1 MPEDSIQQ
9 IRINNNLIGI
19 VGLRQVMENMAGPFA
34 DRPDEEIGEEIVRR
48 IEAKNYIPQKARPL
62 YARALVHEFRK
73 HLGQPVDEQPEEG
86 LRVAVLG
93 PGCARCS
100 QMEIDVREV
109 LAEMKLPAELIHVS
123 DIREIARSGIMGAPA
138 LMINSRVVCV
148 GQTPPRN
155 KIREWLTEATAS
167 KRKE

>member
-9 IRINNNLIGI
+9 IRINNSLIGI
-19 VGLRQVMENMAGPFA
+19 VGLKKVMENMAGPFA
-34 DRPDEEIGEEIVRR
+34 ERTDDEIGEEIVRR
-48 IEAKNYIPQKARPL
+48 IEANNYIPQKARPL
-62 YARALVHEFRK
+62 YAEALVQEFRK
-73 HLGQPVDEQPEEG
+73 YLGQPVDEQPEEG

-138 LMINSRVVCV
+138 LMINGRVVCV

-155 KIREWLTEATAS
+155 EIREWLTEATAS

>member
-9 IRINNNLIGI
+9 IRIDNRLVGI
-19 VGLRQVMENMAGPFA
+19 VGLEQVMENMAGPFA
-34 DRPDEEIGEEIVRR
+34 ERSDAEIGEAIIRR
-48 IEAKNYIPQKARPL
+48 IEANNYIPQKARPL
-62 YARALVHEFRK
+62 YASALVREFRK
-73 HLGQPVDEQPEEG
+73 YLGQSVNEQPKEG

-93 PGCARCS
+93 PGCSRCS

-123 DIREIARSGIMGAPA
+123 DIQEIARSGVMGAPA
-138 LMINSRVVCV
+138 LMINGRVVCV
-148 GQTPPRN
+148 GQTPHRN
-155 KIREWLTEATAS
+155 QIREWLNEALTA